1 MDPTE
6 STQLD
11 PFGHFIARL
20 PLVALVTVLIDWKS
34 VAQLEQND
42 PTVGSISIIDFGDCS
57 SKCPAIPRSVPDSDG
72 SIPSPNESQVDR
84 GLEPFLREYH
94 PLAIFVIKITVISHK
109 KVTKMNARENDK
121 NNPPYRNNSQ
131 RIILTI

>member
-1 MDPTE
+1 MHHNRSEMIRNCLVLVQDHPGVPSEPVLLDSDEISVLTRGAVPSGPTDQFVGWIQPPLKMDPTE

-42 PTVGSISIIDFGDCS
+42 PTESTWLD
-57 SKCPAIPRSVPDSDG
+57 
-72 SIPSPNESQVDR
+72 PS
-84 GLEPFLREYH
+84 
-94 PLAIFVIKITVISHK
+94 T
-109 KVTKMNARENDK
+109 
-121 NNPPYRNNSQ
+121 
-131 RIILTI
+131 